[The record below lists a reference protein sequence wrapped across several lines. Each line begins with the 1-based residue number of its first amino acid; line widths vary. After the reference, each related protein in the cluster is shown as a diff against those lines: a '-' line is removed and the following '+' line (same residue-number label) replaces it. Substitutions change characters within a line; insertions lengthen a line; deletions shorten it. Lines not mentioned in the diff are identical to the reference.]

1 MGCDPF
7 VVESLSELL
16 MLKAHVICEGK
27 GLKGNLEDSNSFDVP
42 GGAEV
47 ALLAETAKSVRFVTT
62 LSTHTSDPSSE
73 KRCRLAI

>member
-27 GLKGNLEDSNSFDVP
+27 GLKGNLEDAN
-42 GGAEV
+42 ALEV
-47 ALLAETAKSVRFVTT
+47 AVGADVALPETVQSVSFYYHAFAT
-62 LSTHTSDPSSE
+62 LF
-73 KRCRLAI
+73 